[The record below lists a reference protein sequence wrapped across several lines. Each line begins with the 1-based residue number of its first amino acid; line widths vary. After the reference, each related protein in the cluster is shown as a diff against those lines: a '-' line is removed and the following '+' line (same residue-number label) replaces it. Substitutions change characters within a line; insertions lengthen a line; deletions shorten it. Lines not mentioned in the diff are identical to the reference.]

1 MIVINVKS
9 PDSLNAGSKAPSD
22 VNTILKEKFGAK
34 VVTLILGENL
44 IGKIRYKLKF
54 FFTMLKARISKE
66 VLVLQFPIIERNIIL
81 NLANKNKTIEPLFLD
96 SPNIFSYFHYD
107 INPKFSE

>member
-44 IGKIRYKLKF
+44 IGKIRYK
-54 FFTMLKARISKE
+54 
-66 VLVLQFPIIERNIIL
+66 
-81 NLANKNKTIEPLFLD
+81 
-96 SPNIFSYFHYD
+96 
-107 INPKFSE
+107 